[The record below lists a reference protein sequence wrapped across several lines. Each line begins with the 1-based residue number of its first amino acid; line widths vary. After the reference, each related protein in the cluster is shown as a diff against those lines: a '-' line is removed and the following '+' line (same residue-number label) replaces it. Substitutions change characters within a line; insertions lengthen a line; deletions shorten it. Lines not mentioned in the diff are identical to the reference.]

1 MTARHRVTARPIVS
15 PGEEYGS
22 NIHGDGMINSHQF
35 GSTMKRG
42 EWSERGEDLQEGE
55 VYMCIYIFFFSPIF
69 KFNSTWI

>member
-15 PGEEYGS
+15 QGEEYGS

-55 VYMCIYIFFFSPIF
+55 VYMCIYILLFSNF
-69 KFNSTWI
+69 